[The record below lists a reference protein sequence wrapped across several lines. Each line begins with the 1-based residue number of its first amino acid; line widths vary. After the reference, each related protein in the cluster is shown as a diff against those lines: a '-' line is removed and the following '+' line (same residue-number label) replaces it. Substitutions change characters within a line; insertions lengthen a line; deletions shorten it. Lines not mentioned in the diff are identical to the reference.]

1 MPVIDE
7 DNDYIVP
14 VALSDTKESFPGL
27 PGDINKRAIPDT
39 ANPSPLNIYSDD
51 YKKIMDVAFYDPAT
65 ADVDESEMLD
75 EIPRENK

>member
-7 DNDYIVP
+7 DNDNIVP

-27 PGDINKRAIPDT
+27 PEKTNRVATSKT
-39 ANPSPLNIYSDD
+39 ENPAHLIIYTDD
-51 YKKIMDVAFYDPAT
+51 YKKIMDVAFYDSAT

-75 EIPRENK
+75 EVPKEDR